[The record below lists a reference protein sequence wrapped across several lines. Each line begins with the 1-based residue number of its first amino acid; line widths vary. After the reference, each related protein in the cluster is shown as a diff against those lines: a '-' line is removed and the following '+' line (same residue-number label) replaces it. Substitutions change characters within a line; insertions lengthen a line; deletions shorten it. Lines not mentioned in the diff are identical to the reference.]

1 MERRQQWMLLGGVSV
16 GAGLMYLLDP
26 ERGRQRRSR
35 VGDKASHALH
45 AGGGALGRASR
56 DFANRGRGVVARAG
70 SRLRPDHAEDRVV
83 EDRVRAKLGRIV
95 SHPHA
100 VEILA
105 LDGEVTVAGDVL
117 ASEIR
122 PLLAAVRAVRG
133 VRKVDD
139 QLRVHDGPE
148 DVSSLQGGVDRLRRF
163 RGARAGW
170 PPAGRL
176 LAATTGG
183 ALAVSG
189 FRRGDTLGKALGM
202 AGLGLIARGL
212 LPSGSGV
219 VEIHK
224 TVRVHAPIEDVFA
237 FWADFE
243 SFPRFMANVLEV
255 RRTGE
260 NCWRWTVRGPAGTHL
275 EWDADLTAFDPD
287 RAIAWESLPGSVIEN
302 SGRVEFTAMGPDIT
316 QVSIRL
322 RYSPPAGALGHGVAA
337 LLGRDPKTEMDED
350 MVRFKSL
357 IEDGKATAHGETVT
371 RDEVAAGPVE
381 PIRR

>member
-26 ERGRQRRSR
+26 ERGRQRRAAA
-35 VGDKASHALH
+35 GGKATHALH
-45 AGGGALGRASR
+45 AGGGALGKASR
-56 DFANRGRGVVARAG
+56 DLANRGRGVVARAG
-70 SRLRPDHAEDRVV
+70 SRLRRDQAEDRVV
-83 EDRVRAKLGRIV
+83 EDRVRSRLGRIV

-100 VEILA
+100 VEVLA
-105 LDGEVTVAGDVL
+105 IDGEVTLAGDVL
-117 ASEIR
+117 ASEAG
-122 PLLAAVRAVRG
+122 PLLAAARSVRG
-133 VRKVDD
+133 VRRVDD

-148 DVSSLQGGVDRLRRF
+148 DVPSLQGGVDRLGRP
-163 RGARAGW
+163 RAAW

-176 LAATTGG
+176 LAATAGG

-189 FRRGDTLGKALGM
+189 FRRGDTLGKALGV

-212 LPSGSGV
+212 LPSGNGV

-224 TVRVHAPIEDVFA
+224 TLKVNAPIEDVFA

-260 NCWRWTVRGPAGTHL
+260 NCWHWVARGPAGTQL

-287 RAIAWESLPGSVIEN
+287 RAIAWESLPGSAIQN
-302 SGRVEFTAMGPDIT
+302 SGRVEFQPVGPDAT
-316 QVSIRL
+316 QVHIRV

-350 MVRFKSL
+350 MIRFKSL

-371 RDEVAAGPVE
+371 RSEVAAGPAE
-381 PIRR
+381 PIRT